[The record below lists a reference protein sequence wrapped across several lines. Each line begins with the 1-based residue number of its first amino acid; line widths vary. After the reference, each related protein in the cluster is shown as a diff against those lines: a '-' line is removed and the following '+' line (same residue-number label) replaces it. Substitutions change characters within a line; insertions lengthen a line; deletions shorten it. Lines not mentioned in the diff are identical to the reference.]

1 MAATKLT
8 NNYSRKIPKANWRSL
23 SVLLVSL
30 LLITGLTWFTY
41 NIVDTQEQKEFTSV
55 ANEIQLKID
64 SRLHA
69 HALILNGGRNFFH
82 LSDTVTRK
90 EWQEFIE
97 GSEMEKY
104 LPGIL
109 GVGYAV
115 VIPEDKIGEHI
126 RRIRQE
132 GFPEYTVYP
141 KGNREMYTAIIYL
154 EPFSGRNLRAF
165 GFDMYSEPVRRKA
178 MQRARDY
185 DVATLSGKVDLMQ
198 ETDEDVQA
206 GSLMYKPVYQKNA
219 ALNTIEQR
227 RAALVGW
234 VYSPYRMDD
243 LMQGILGPW
252 DAVDN
257 PEERIHLQI
266 FDDSISV
273 SSLLYDSQKNEP
285 EMETLL
291 LPRIITTPL
300 EFNGTKWILH
310 FEKSRNNIWYSEVV
324 LVFVGGIIVS
334 ILLYLLSFSYT
345 RITLRSKQIRQQ
357 NEELQKINATK
368 DKFFS
373 IIAHDLKSPFNTIVS
388 FSNMLLKH
396 VRQKHYE
403 GTERIAEIINSSA
416 TNAMDLLMN
425 LMEWSQSQT
434 GRMRYNPVNFDM
446 VKLIHEVEKIFINA
460 AIQKSIT
467 IEKELPAKAYV
478 TADESMI
485 STVLR
490 NFISNA
496 IKYTE
501 SGGKIVV
508 SVKTSPDKL
517 IVSVKDTGVGIPE
530 DKAEKLFRVD
540 ETFSTTGTQNEKG
553 TGLGLVLCKE
563 FIDYHDGEI
572 GVDSTEG
579 KGSIFYF
586 SIPRSV
592 TKDKGKRKKQR
603 RFLKVKSKDEHS
615 V

>member
-1 MAATKLT
+1 LLT
-8 NNYSRKIPKANWRSL
+8 I
-23 SVLLVSL
+23 
-30 LLITGLTWFTY
+30 GLTWFTY
-41 NIVDTQEQKEFTSV
+41 NIVDTQEQEEFISV

-64 SRLHA
+64 ARLHA
-69 HALILNGGRNFFH
+69 HALILNAGRNYFH
-82 LSDTVTRK
+82 LSDTVTRE
-90 EWQEFIE
+90 EWQRFTE
-97 GSEMEKY
+97 GSEIDKY
-104 LPGIL
+104 LPGIT

-115 VIPEDKIGEHI
+115 VIPKDKLDEHI
-126 RRIRQE
+126 RRIRRE

-141 KGNREMYTAIIYL
+141 KGEREIYTSIIYL

-178 MQRARDY
+178 MQRACDY
-185 DVATLSGKVDLMQ
+185 DVAALTGKVDLVQ

-206 GSLMYKPVYQKNA
+206 GSLMYKPVYKKNA
-219 ALNTIEQR
+219 ALNTIGQR
-227 RAALVGW
+227 RAALAGW

-266 FDDSISV
+266 FADSISV

-285 EMETLL
+285 EMETFLS
-291 LPRIITTPL
+291 PRIITIPL
-300 EFNGTKWILH
+300 EFNGTNWILH
-310 FEKSRNNIWYSEVV
+310 FEKSRNNIWYGEVV
-324 LVFVGGIIVS
+324 LVFAGGVIIS
-334 ILLYLLSFSYT
+334 ILLYLLSLSYA
-345 RITLRSKQIRQQ
+345 RITIRSKQIKRQ

-373 IIAHDLKSPFNTIVS
+373 IIAHDLKSPFNTIVG
-388 FSNMLLKH
+388 FSNMLVKH
-396 VRQKHYE
+396 VRQKHHE
-403 GTERIAEIINSSA
+403 GTERVAEIINSSA

-434 GRMRYNPVNFDM
+434 GHMRFNPVNFDM
-446 VKLIHEVEKIFINA
+446 VKLIHEVEKIFINT

-467 IEKELPAKAYV
+467 IEKELPAKAKV
-478 TADESMI
+478 TADQSMI

-496 IKYTE
+496 VKYTE
-501 SGGKIVV
+501 SGGKVV
-508 SVKTSPDKL
+508 IAAKFSPDKL
-517 IVSVKDTGVGIPE
+517 IVLVSDTGVGIPE
-530 DKAEKLFRVD
+530 DKAEKLFRID

-572 GVDSTEG
+572 GVESTEG
-579 KGSIFYF
+579 KGSTFYF

-592 TKDKGKRKKQR
+592 TKDKGKRKRQR
-603 RFLKVKSKDEHS
+603 RFLKSKNRDERS
-615 V
+615 A